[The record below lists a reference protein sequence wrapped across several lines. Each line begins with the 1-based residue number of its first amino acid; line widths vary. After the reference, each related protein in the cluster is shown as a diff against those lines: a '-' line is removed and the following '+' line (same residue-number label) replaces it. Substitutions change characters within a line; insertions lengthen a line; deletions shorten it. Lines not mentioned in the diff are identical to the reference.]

1 MDISRMYRIMM
12 ALIANDKMS
21 RTELAKKAEISERS
35 VQRYIT
41 ALVESGVP
49 VVSESGKG
57 GGYSIPGEF
66 KLTSTLLT
74 SEDTERIRTCLS
86 ALSGTFKDNLTE
98 EVLDKL
104 SALSGCD
111 TSGQLVVD
119 FDNWNGEG
127 ASAKEDAMTAAMR
140 NGVSVDME
148 YADKSGTVSRRLF
161 DPYCIALKEG
171 VRYVYGRCHV
181 HNDFRLFRLARV
193 RSVALTD
200 MAFTRDDRADVHNAL
215 MLDGGSVD
223 LEIEFDENARAGVEE
238 WLGSGAVT
246 ESDPPRAR
254 ARVYGGGELVRKILS
269 FGSYVRVLSPA
280 RIAELVS
287 SEAAKIAEA
296 YAGA

>member
-1 MDISRMYRIMM
+1 MYRIMI

-74 SEDTERIRTCLS
+74 AEDTERIRTCLS
-86 ALSGTFKDNLTE
+86 A
-98 EVLDKL
+98 VLDKL